1 MRVLKRNKIDEK
13 MRLHIILLF
22 ILQVLLLTTGC
33 SPDKNI
39 DTKSGITGQS
49 ITEKDS
55 DSEEFYPICCSDYTS
70 FSVNETGEK
79 VGEFHHDKI
88 AEILGLDDEYD
99 RVTVITCS
107 DKIAICRCYNAEVQE
122 VGYYAVNEGLGKSTS
137 LTDIS
142 VPYCSVDYYKGNFYF
157 TYDNKEM
164 ICSIEDSLEYV
175 VKEADLGEVFDKVGD
190 KKIDVPGRNL
200 SITRILDEAGYIIA
214 FGSTDDRHVMIQ
226 KDGTVTELPQL
237 DIGDRYLRYYDNTG
251 IVYFDAYDDSSAKAH
266 CIKLDTMEENEIPG
280 TGAEK
285 EVYTMKDG
293 KLYWSILSEQS
304 ESSDILYERIYYA
317 YDVESNTVSE
327 FAKADIAPGAEY
339 DIAFDGDDTGDLR
352 SRLCICGD
360 NIFIMGVAEDK
371 VKWFRV
377 DKEGA
382 DTSLADMDLT
392 VKTVFPHDFD
402 LAAYTWDKPILVLD
416 HNIFCPIDRKSVGGY
431 SEIILSDE
439 EKRKYPKFAKYIE
452 GFNAEAKDDVYES
465 LERHGEMSE
474 DGKNCLGHLDVMNM
488 SVQFLRIDEH
498 FATIEVYEYIE
509 GGPHPNFGS
518 TLYTVNLDT
527 GKELELSQILN
538 DDSRLVEGVKNESIK
553 NTTPIDYLTE
563 QYNGGQKDTSFDEF
577 LTDVFTDVIKN
588 GYFEYSLTEEGLM
601 FSFDDYDIA
610 PHGYAGIYDITLK
623 YSDYPELVKK
633 EYVVTETKDP
643 EGFVDNKEVN
653 ETLAVK

>member
-1 MRVLKRNKIDEK
+1 MRVLKKNEK

-39 DTKSGITGQS
+39 DTKSGITGKS
-49 ITEKDS
+49 ASEKDS
-55 DSEEFYPICCSDYTS
+55 DSEEFYPICDSDYTS
-70 FSVNETGEK
+70 FSVNEKGEK
-79 VGEFHHDKI
+79 VGEFHREKI
-88 AEILGLDDEYD
+88 AEIIGLDDEDD

-107 DKIAICRCYNAEVQE
+107 DKIAICSCYNAEVQK
-122 VGYYAVNEGLGKSTS
+122 VVLYAVNEGLGKSIE
-137 LTDIS
+137 LTEI
-142 VPYCSVDYYKGNFYF
+142 PNPCFSVDYYKGNFYF
-157 TYDNKEM
+157 TYNDKEL

-175 VKEADLGEVFDKVGD
+175 VKEADLGEFFDKVGD
-190 KKIDVPGRNL
+190 KKIDVPGRNI

-214 FGSTDDRHVMIQ
+214 YGQSRDGFVMIQ

-237 DIGDRYLRYYDNTG
+237 NIGDRYLRYYDNTG
-251 IVYFDAYDDSSAKAH
+251 IVYYDSYDNSVAKAH

-280 TGAEK
+280 TLFEK
-285 EVYTMKDG
+285 EVYTMKNG
-293 KLYWSILSEQS
+293 KLYWSTLSEQS
-304 ESSDILYERIYYA
+304 ASSDILYEKIYYA

-327 FAKADIAPGAEY
+327 FAKADIALGAEY

-352 SRLCICGD
+352 SRLCICGE

-382 DTSLADMDLT
+382 NTSLADMDLT

-402 LAAYTWDKPILVLD
+402 LAAYMWDKPILILD
-416 HNIFCPIDRKSVGGY
+416 HNIFCPLDRKKVGLY

-439 EKRKYPKFAKYIE
+439 EKRKYPEFAKYIE
-452 GFNAEAKDDVYES
+452 GFNAEVKDDVYES

-474 DGKNCLGHLDVMNM
+474 GGKSCLGHLDLMNM
-488 SVQFLRIDEH
+488 SVRFSRIDEH

-518 TLYTVNLDT
+518 SLYTVNLDT

-563 QYNGGQKDTSFDEF
+563 QYNGGQKDISFDEF
-577 LTDVFTDVIKN
+577 LTDVFADVIKK
-588 GYFEYSLTEEGLM
+588 GYFEYSLTDEGLK
-601 FSFDDYDIA
+601 FSFDDYDIV
-610 PHGYAGIYDITLK
+610 PHGYACVYDITLK

-633 EYVVTETKDP
+633 EYVVTEIKDP
-643 EGFVDNKEVN
+643 EGFVDDKEVN